1 VQDAIV
7 HPWTGGVGAEELFIA
22 PHVLRLPEYTVG
34 GLISPSSCLIPVM
47 ADLVRTSTASSRHPL
62 LLRALLPYSNY
73 MIAVPLPAN
82 NYFLNVLTSATGPSL
97 YFWFCLS
104 AAAEYL
110 ISRGL
115 QPAPRSA
122 CLEPLISYPDW
133 EEFTSTFVTDTEPLP
148 DITTFL
154 IDTGFLALGHYTRFM
169 SQYGAPPGVTR
180 LQLGQTFYC
189 DEVLPFRREQPLL
202 LPMLV
207 AVSMLP
213 SVFLQSYHQEATD
226 ETDTYLELLQLL
238 LLSIAVQ
245 LELQRPCPGVRA
257 AGAPPTWA

>member
-1 VQDAIV
+1 VRDAIV
-7 HPWTGGVGAEELFIA
+7 HPWTGGVGAEELLIA
-22 PHVLRLPEYTVG
+22 PHVLRQPDFTVG
-34 GLISPSSCLIPVM
+34 GLISLSSCLLPVLP
-47 ADLVRTSTASSRHPL
+47 DLVRTSTASSRHPL
-62 LLRALLPYSNY
+62 LLRALLPYSTY

-82 NYFLNVLTSATGPSL
+82 NYFLNMLTSATGPSL
-97 YFWFCLS
+97 YLWFCLS

-122 CLEPLISYPDW
+122 CLEPLISFPDW
-133 EEFTSTFVTDTEPLP
+133 EEFTSTFVTDTEPFP

-207 AVSMLP
+207 AVSTLP
-213 SVFLQSYHQEATD
+213 SVFLQSYHQETSD
-226 ETDTYLELLQLL
+226 RTDTYLELLQLL

-245 LELQRPCPGVRA
+245 FELPVLSSVEE
-257 AGAPPTWA
+257 